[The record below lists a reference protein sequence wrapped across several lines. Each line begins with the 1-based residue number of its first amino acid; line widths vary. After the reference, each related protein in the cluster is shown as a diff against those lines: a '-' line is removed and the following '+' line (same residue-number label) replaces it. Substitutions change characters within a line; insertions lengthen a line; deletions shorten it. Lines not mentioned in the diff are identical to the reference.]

1 MEKIV
6 AYSKCSCGAIT
17 IYFLDG
23 GSNSMRPSTKKK
35 LGIDL
40 RKYKKLNNS
49 YYCNHCVNHYGID
62 ICECGSGKPVGKC
75 ECGSNKSLET
85 FGETYDGFAKMLENF
100 GCNG

>member
-17 IYFLDG
+17 IYFASG

-40 RKYKKLNNS
+40 RKYKRLNNS

-62 ICECGSGKPVGKC
+62 ICECGSGKAVGKC

-85 FGETYDGFAKMLENF
+85 FGETYDGFAKTLENF
-100 GCNG
+100 G

>member
-6 AYSKCSCGAIT
+6 AYSKCKCGAIT

-40 RKYKKLNNS
+40 RKYKKLDNS

-62 ICECGSGKPVGKC
+62 ICECGS
-75 ECGSNKSLET
+75 NKSLET
-85 FGETYDGFAKMLENF
+85 FGETYDGFAKILENF
-100 GCNG
+100 G